1 MLSKVGLLSGM
12 LDTSPRL
19 TIDAEPSEARKRAN
33 IQNSLS
39 KRVIHIIRLI
49 ECKVFKL

>member
-19 TIDAEPSEARKRAN
+19 TIDAEPRPENEQTFKIHFRK
-33 IQNSLS
+33 
-39 KRVIHIIRLI
+39 
-49 ECKVFKL
+49 E